1 MFRFDDNHFIY
12 SKYFGYFCG
21 VILALLIRI
30 LAGFRFKLKIT
41 KPIAV
46 KTRIFHIFKWRTGK
60 EDQSLLAYIVAIT
73 KSAQCVYVSF
83 NYCIVSFGAV
93 KYLIKYKDLN
103 IH

>member
-1 MFRFDDNHFIY
+1 MNIMDTNQR
-12 SKYFGYFCG
+12 
-21 VILALLIRI
+21 
-30 LAGFRFKLKIT
+30 
-41 KPIAV
+41 
-46 KTRIFHIFKWRTGK
+46 K